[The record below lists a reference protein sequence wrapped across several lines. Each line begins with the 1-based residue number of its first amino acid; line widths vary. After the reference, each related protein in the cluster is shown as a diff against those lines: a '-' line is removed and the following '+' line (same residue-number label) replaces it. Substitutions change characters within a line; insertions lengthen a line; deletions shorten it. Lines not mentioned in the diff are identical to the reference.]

1 MKTEFQTFYR
11 TPPLPCPYLPGRIER
26 KLFTILD
33 GAAARPLH
41 EQLSQA
47 GFRRSHAIVYR
58 PKCEGCSACRA
69 VRVHAGGF
77 RPGRSMRRVLARNRT
92 IEAREVDPVASAE
105 QFGLFRRYQTDR
117 HPGGGMEDMDF
128 EEYRAMVEDS
138 PVDTFVVE
146 FRDPEGELFAVSLG
160 DRLSDG
166 LSLVYSFFA
175 PAGGASPGTFVILW
189 HIQRARALG
198 LDYVY
203 LGYWIEGSPKMGYKA
218 RFQPLEVRTERG
230 WEPAN
235 LKGEGGT
242 GSSGETRAGRGAPFG
257 HAARAT
263 TRDRSLSACGPTST
277 S

>member
-1 MKTEFQTFYR
+1 M
-11 TPPLPCPYLPGRIER
+11 
-26 KLFTILD
+26 
-33 GAAARPLH
+33 A
-41 EQLSQA
+41 
-47 GFRRSHAIVYR
+47 
-58 PKCEGCSACRA
+58 
-69 VRVHAGGF
+69 
-77 RPGRSMRRVLARNRT
+77 
-92 IEAREVDPVASAE
+92 
-105 QFGLFRRYQTDR
+105 
-117 HPGGGMEDMDF
+117 DMDF

-138 PVDTFVVE
+138 PVETFVVE
-146 FRDPEGELFAVSLG
+146 FRDPDGELFAVALG

-175 PAGGASPGTFVILW
+175 PARGASPGTLVILW

-257 HAARAT
+257 RAVRAT
-263 TRDRSLSACGPTST
+263 PRDRSRSACGPTPAS
-277 S
+277 